1 MTGIFDRQ
9 PITLDQS
16 ELLGLSQ
23 IAKIS
28 PETAK
33 SGPAELSRLLSK
45 IGENP
50 ARGARFVVDRGGG
63 WRAVGLA
70 RLHRN

>member
-1 MTGIFDRQ
+1 MKDDRNIDRE

-45 IGENP
+45 IGEVP
-50 ARGARFVVDRGGG
+50 PLVRIRS
-63 WRAVGLA
+63 
-70 RLHRN
+70 